1 MPLIAYIGIGSNQ
14 PWKGRDLEWMLAN
27 AARGLETVGR
37 VCARSSFYRTQ
48 PVGIAEQPAFLNAA
62 AKVETLLGPEELLK
76 ALIEIECRYGR
87 DRAAGMP
94 KGPRTLD
101 LDLLLATAEEGGG
114 IIYNSPSLTLPH
126 PELPYRRFALAPL
139 AEIAPDLEHPVLR
152 KTIAE
157 LLAQLPDEGPNAVAA
172 VQRLGNISES
182 AG

>member
-87 DRAAGMP
+87 DREVGMP

-101 LDLLLATAEEGGG
+101 LDLLLAT
-114 IIYNSPSLTLPH
+114 
-126 PELPYRRFALAPL
+126 
-139 AEIAPDLEHPVLR
+139 
-152 KTIAE
+152 
-157 LLAQLPDEGPNAVAA
+157 
-172 VQRLGNISES
+172 SE
-182 AG
+182 